1 MAEPPD
7 QVPAAAG
14 RGHLRASRADREHV
28 VSILRAAFVQGRL
41 GKDEF
46 DLRVG
51 QAFGSRT
58 YAELAAVTADLP
70 AGLATAKRSQRARAQ
85 DEPMRRPGRMIAL
98 AAISVLAAATVTA
111 VALATAAAPG
121 RRAAIAPVRPAAVVP
136 HQFSPF
142 IAYAA
147 FGWLPAGSKVLFG
160 GTTRG
165 STYQVAGWGSLW
177 TRPWYLLAYPAG
189 GCQLTK
195 ARGLMC
201 KAYYP
206 FGPLALTSRAP
217 DINGHRAYWAT
228 AYASQRPY
236 RALAWQYAPGSWA
249 VLELGKWKP
258 LDTHRQQVAV
268 KAASHVRF
276 GVHAAPPV
284 AFPVRLTGLPASW
297 HFISGVRAWM
307 PEWNGVTYQPYGHV
321 LYASHWSVSTGSAS
335 TGPRARPFL
344 TFTIGLA
351 GRPGSCRVA
360 AQGPTVHEVVNGY
373 QVIVTRGPFGQ
384 TLCAANAGGLSVQI
398 DERSNRPGA
407 GLASVD
413 VVGLFAHHLQLLGTS
428 PAHWATQPIR

>member
-1 MAEPPD
+1 M
-7 QVPAAAG
+7 PAAAG
-14 RGHLRASRADREHV
+14 RGHLRASRADREQV
-28 VSILRAAFVQGRL
+28 VSILKAAFVQGRL

-70 AGLATAKRSQRARAQ
+70 AGLATVKRSQPARAL

-98 AAISVLAAATVTA
+98 AAISVLAAAAVTA
-111 VALATAAAPG
+111 VALAAAAPG
-121 RRAAIAPVRPAAVVP
+121 RPAAIAPVRPAAVVP
-136 HQFSPF
+136 QQFSPF

-147 FGWLPAGSKVLFG
+147 FGWLPAGYKLLFG

-165 STYQVAGWGSLW
+165 STYQVAGRPGLV

-206 FGPLALTSRAP
+206 FEPLTLTSRAP

-228 AYASQRPY
+228 AYASHPPEPV
-236 RALAWQYAPGSWA
+236 LAWQYAPGSWA
-249 VLELGKWKP
+249 VLELGKTKP
-258 LDTHRQQVAV
+258 LDTHWQQVAV

-284 AFPVRLTGLPASW
+284 GFPVQLTGLPASW
-297 HFISGVRAWM
+297 RLISGVRAWM
-307 PEWNGVTYQPYGHV
+307 PYWNGVTYRHHGQV
-321 LYASHWSVSTGSAS
+321 LYASGWSVSTTAAS
-335 TGPRARPFL
+335 TGPRAGPRFL
-344 TFTIGLA
+344 FTIGLA
-351 GRPGSCRVA
+351 
-360 AQGPTVHEVVNGY
+360 AQYSPC
-373 QVIVTRGPFGQ
+373 RGPSR
-384 TLCAANAGGLSVQI
+384 A
-398 DERSNRPGA
+398 
-407 GLASVD
+407 
-413 VVGLFAHHLQLLGTS
+413 
-428 PAHWATQPIR
+428 PACTKSSTATR

>member
-7 QVPAAAG
+7 QMPAAAA
-14 RGHLRASRADREHV
+14 RVHLRASRADREQV
-28 VSILRAAFVQGRL
+28 VSILKAAFVQGRL

-51 QAFGSRT
+51 HAFGSRT

-70 AGLATAKRSQRARAQ
+70 AGSATAKRSQPARAQ

-98 AAISVLAAATVTA
+98 AAISLAAAAVTA

-121 RRAAIAPVRPAAVVP
+121 RPAAIAPVRPATVP
-136 HQFSPF
+136 HQFSSF

-147 FGWLPAGSKVLFG
+147 FGWLPAGYKLLEG

-165 STYQVAGWGSLW
+165 ATYQVAGRPSVI

-189 GCQLTK
+189 GCQLTT

-217 DINGHRAYWAT
+217 DISGHRAYWAT

-236 RALAWQYAPGSWA
+236 RALAWQYASGSWA

-258 LDTHRQQVAV
+258 LDTHWRQVAV
-268 KAASHVRF
+268 KAASHARF

-284 AFPVRLTGLPASW
+284 AFPIQLTGLPASW
-297 HFISGVRAWM
+297 RLISGVRAWM
-307 PEWNGVTYQPYGHV
+307 PYWNGVTYQPYGHM
-321 LYASHWSVSTGSAS
+321 LYASHWSVSTGSDS

-351 GRPGSCRVA
+351 GQPGSCRVA
-360 AQGPTVHEVVNGY
+360 AQGPPVHEVVNGY
-373 QVIVTRGPFGQ
+373 RVIVTRGPAGQ
-384 TLCAANAGGLSVQI
+384 TLCAANGGGLSVQI
-398 DERSNRPGA
+398 EERINRPGA
-407 GLASVD
+407 DLASVD
-413 VVGLFAHHLQLLGTS
+413 VVSLFARHLQLLGTS

>member
-1 MAEPPD
+1 
-7 QVPAAAG
+7 
-14 RGHLRASRADREHV
+14 
-28 VSILRAAFVQGRL
+28 
-41 GKDEF
+41 
-46 DLRVG
+46 
-51 QAFGSRT
+51 
-58 YAELAAVTADLP
+58 
-70 AGLATAKRSQRARAQ
+70 
-85 DEPMRRPGRMIAL
+85 MIAL

-111 VALATAAAPG
+111 VVLATAAAPG
-121 RRAAIAPVRPAAVVP
+121 RRVAIAPVRPAAVVP

-147 FGWLPAGSKVLFG
+147 FGWLPAGSTVLFG

-236 RALAWQYAPGSWA
+236 RALAWQCAAGSWA

-258 LDTHRQQVAV
+258 LDTHWRQVAV

-284 AFPVRLTGLPASW
+284 AFPLRLTGLPASW
-297 HFISGVRAWM
+297 HLISGVRAWM
-307 PEWNGVTYQPYGHV
+307 PYWNGVTYRHHGQV
-321 LYASHWSVSTGSAS
+321 LYASGWSVSTTAAS
-335 TGPRARPFL
+335 TGPRAGPRFL
-344 TFTIGLA
+344 FTIGLA
-351 GRPGSCRVA
+351 AQYSPCRGP
-360 AQGPTVHEVVNGY
+360 AQGSLVHKVVNGY
-373 QVIVTRGPFGQ
+373 PVIVSRGPYGQ
-384 TLCAANAGGLSVQI
+384 TLCAADAGGLSVTIQ
-398 DERSNRPGA
+398 EFGNHPT
-407 GLASVD
+407 LD
-413 VVGLFAHHLQLLGTS
+413 VVSLFAHHLQLLGTS

>member
-1 MAEPPD
+1 
-7 QVPAAAG
+7 
-14 RGHLRASRADREHV
+14 
-28 VSILRAAFVQGRL
+28 
-41 GKDEF
+41 
-46 DLRVG
+46 
-51 QAFGSRT
+51 
-58 YAELAAVTADLP
+58 
-70 AGLATAKRSQRARAQ
+70 
-85 DEPMRRPGRMIAL
+85 MIAL

-111 VALATAAAPG
+111 VVLATAAAPG
-121 RRAAIAPVRPAAVVP
+121 RRVAIAPVRPAAVVP

-236 RALAWQYAPGSWA
+236 RALAWQYAAGSWA
-249 VLELGKWKP
+249 VLELGKWNP
-258 LDTHRQQVAV
+258 LDTRWRQEAV

-276 GVHAAPPV
+276 GVDAAPPV

-297 HFISGVRAWM
+297 HLISGVRAWM

-344 TFTIGLA
+344 AFTIGLA
-351 GRPGSCRVA
+351 GQPGSCRVA
-360 AQGPTVHEVVNGY
+360 AQGPPVHEVVNGY
-373 QVIVTRGPFGQ
+373 RVIVTRGPFGQ

-398 DERSNRPGA
+398 EERSNRPGA
-407 GLASVD
+407 GLARVD

-428 PAHWATQPIR
+428 PAHWATQPIP